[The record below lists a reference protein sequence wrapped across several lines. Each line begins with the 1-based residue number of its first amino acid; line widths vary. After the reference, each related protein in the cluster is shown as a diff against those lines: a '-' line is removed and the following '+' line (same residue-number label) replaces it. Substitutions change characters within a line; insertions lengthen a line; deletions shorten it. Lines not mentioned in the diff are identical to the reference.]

1 MTTFVTTDELD
12 ILKAQMQVLRNHL
25 HDSEII
31 SKEMLEATV
40 KTSVKQMVGKRS
52 SFLTTLVV
60 DVLMM
65 AWWTYFYLHTDMG
78 TPFYMASVIWFLL
91 WASVS
96 IIGYRQNMRD
106 QLLNSSLTDA
116 ASNLVKLKKQNLNMA
131 KLSVVA
137 SIIWLGFLFNEI
149 WGDISQN
156 LDHAIIVF
164 IIVFMALSI
173 VANKMV
179 NINRTCTDLIRQIDD
194 LKK

>member
-96 IIGYRQNMRD
+96 MIGYRQNMRD

>member
-60 DVLMM
+60 DFLMM

-96 IIGYRQNMRD
+96 MIGYRQNMRD